1 MLALERSRHEQSYLQ
16 QLSMDPSM
24 HDPFGS
30 LNIDGYN
37 HLGYNP
43 FPVGTTSFIDTPAFL
58 VEAPQHPYSSN
69 NSNNN
74 SEQQYDNQ
82 KYDSYAHHPSASP
95 SIATTLSSDLSA
107 STSSSASGPS
117 LPSTSS
123 STIGSPYQDSWIDMN
138 SNSGLGPATVG
149 SDGYPQE
156 YVSAGM
162 EADMMFAHE
171 KFPDSFVGESQNAFF
186 SVQPS
191 QAPKLPI
198 ESTQHVKNSS
208 VSASASASASS
219 LVVDGHFGA
228 ISSSGFTWQHS
239 DVASMASKNQP
250 IQSMSPPTSTSP
262 LAGRLPRKYSTS
274 GTSGR
279 GSAMA
284 SPVARSLSG
293 SGSSPA
299 MYSPEMPSRKRS
311 LTQDSGMTTFEARK
325 MSTAEARMK
334 HRDSLHSPKRSS
346 RPPGPRNKEP
356 FENSFFKQSSGNFV
370 PPLESSYPSL
380 IQPMQQQSSY
390 PPPTVSY
397 AEEIQYAYTR
407 SPLFNSTSPAA
418 SPLPQSQIL
427 HPQQHPRSALPSP
440 YLTQSF
446 TPRPLSFAGRRSS
459 ISSENSRRSQHSPL
473 AGSVD
478 YEDKSKE
485 KGRCPHPDC
494 GRVFKDLKAHMLTHQ
509 SERPEKCPIV
519 TCEYHLKGFSRKY
532 DKNRHT
538 LTHYKGTMVCGFC
551 PGSGS
556 AAEKSFNRADVFKRH
571 LTSVHGVEQTAP
583 NSRKKTPP
591 SSNRKAATY
600 CHDATG
606 KCSTCSSTFS
616 NAQEFYEHLDDC
628 VLRVVQQEEP
638 SEAINLKRL
647 TEVASDDAVRQTM
660 EKHMLVDTASDVITN
675 NNQTDDHDDD
685 TNDSNDNQNNSSAKN
700 HATGKGS
707 LKASTSNTN
716 TNTTHT
722 SSSNIL
728 SKAPSTTLTSAGI
741 TKPRPTA
748 SRRRNNRNNYPASWG
763 CPTNKMKMKKRVL
776 CLYDGQR
783 RLWKDEMML
792 DNEFEVRLKL
802 LGGPNDDNSPGRD
815 AYVTDLDVETLKRAE
830 AVHGATEEERGPWD
844 GDMGGGAGVVG
855 LMGPAAVPLLRHMP
869 EGGMVDEVNID
880 ELMA

>member
-43 FPVGTTSFIDTPAFL
+43 FPVGTTSFIEAPSFL
-58 VEAPQHPYSSN
+58 VEAPQHSYSDDHPN
-69 NSNNN
+69 
-74 SEQQYDNQ
+74 NQ
-82 KYDSYAHHPSASP
+82 KFESYAHHPSASP
-95 SIATTLSSDLSA
+95 SIATAFSSDLST
-107 STSSSASGPS
+107 STNSSASGPS

-138 SNSGLGPATVG
+138 STSGLGPATVG
-149 SDGYPQE
+149 SDSYPQE
-156 YVSAGM
+156 YVSASMDG
-162 EADMMFAHE
+162 EALFAHE
-171 KFPDSFVGESQNAFF
+171 KLPDSFV
-186 SVQPS
+186 
-191 QAPKLPI
+191 
-198 ESTQHVKNSS
+198 
-208 VSASASASASS
+208 
-219 LVVDGHFGA
+219 D
-228 ISSSGFTWQHS
+228 
-239 DVASMASKNQP
+239 
-250 IQSMSPPTSTSP
+250 
-262 LAGRLPRKYSTS
+262 
-274 GTSGR
+274 
-279 GSAMA
+279 
-284 SPVARSLSG
+284 
-293 SGSSPA
+293 
-299 MYSPEMPSRKRS
+299 
-311 LTQDSGMTTFEARK
+311 
-325 MSTAEARMK
+325 
-334 HRDSLHSPKRSS
+334 
-346 RPPGPRNKEP
+346 
-356 FENSFFKQSSGNFV
+356 
-370 PPLESSYPSL
+370 PSL

-390 PPPTVSY
+390 PPPTLSY
-397 AEEIQYAYTR
+397 AEEIQYAFAR
-407 SPLFNSTSPAA
+407 SPIFNSTSPAA
-418 SPLPQSQIL
+418 SPLPQSQTL
-427 HPQQHPRSALPSP
+427 HHPQHHQSALPSP
-440 YLTQSF
+440 YLTQSGF
-446 TPRPLSFAGRRSS
+446 PPRPFSFPGRRSS
-459 ISSENSRRSQHSPL
+459 ISSQNSRRSQHSPL

-478 YEDKSKE
+478 YEEKGKE

-591 SSNRKAATY
+591 TSNRKAATY
-600 CHDATG
+600 SHDATG
-606 KCSTCSSTFS
+606 KCSTCSSTFI
-616 NAQEFYEHLDDC
+616 NVQEFYEHLDDC

-660 EKHMLVDTASDVITN
+660 EKHMLVDTANDAITN
-675 NNQTDDHDDD
+675 NTQTDDHDDD
-685 TNDSNDNQNNSSAKN
+685 NNDSNDLSNNDTTNSNNNTTNTKDLSA
-700 HATGKGS
+700 GKGS
-707 LKASTSNTN
+707 LTPSASSTAA
-716 TNTTHT
+716 TTTTT
-722 SSSNIL
+722 SSSSML
-728 SKAPSTTLTSAGI
+728 SKPSTSSSLTASGI
-741 TKPRPTA
+741 TKPRSAT
-748 SRRRNNRNNYPASWG
+748 SRRRNNRNNYPPSWG
-763 CPTNKMKMKKRVL
+763 SPTNKMKMKKRVL
-776 CLYDGQR
+776 CLFDGQR

-802 LGGPNDDNSPGRD
+802 LGGANNGNGGADGTDNSNIRD

-844 GDMGGGAGVVG
+844 GNMGGAGVVG
-855 LMGPAAVPLLRHMP
+855 LMGPAAVPLLRHIP
-869 EGGMVDEVNID
+869 EGGLVDEVDID